1 MHRISPSLAK
11 GAVYHAGESIPEWG
25 SKKKAPFLELSP
37 ARAWRLQSKRM
48 RAKLAAVVGIAVGL
62 AVAGAAYLLIGSKGI
77 AGGLGLV
84 SAYVAWGELGELIAG
99 KDAAPRQVPP
109 GTPLLRNPAVRR
121 RLLGLLAMGGAAALI
136 VLELM
141 MGDVDSQDVREWVDG
156 LGIWGPILLITV
168 LAVAMVFAPVP
179 NPPFMIAAGIVWGTF
194 LGVVYSILGQ
204 LIGSA
209 IIFVVSRKFGRR
221 FIPRLVG
228 EDAAQK
234 IDRIAQD
241 MGPQIVFW
249 WRMMPVS
256 FDFAAYAAGLTNMSF
271 RLFIFLVFLGSIVP
285 TSVVVG
291 FGDSF
296 DSSWTARGI
305 SVALI
310 AVSVAVP
317 LTIFYLRNRDSLPG
331 PRQALRQVLAGSWPA
346 KAAVASDQ

>member
-1 MHRISPSLAK
+1 M
-11 GAVYHAGESIPEWG
+11 
-25 SKKKAPFLELSP
+25 
-37 ARAWRLQSKRM
+37 
-48 RAKLAAVVGIAVGL
+48 GIVAGL
-62 AVAGAAYLLIGSKGI
+62 AVGGAAYWLIESKGI
-77 AGGLGLV
+77 AAGLALV
-84 SAYVAWGELGELIAG
+84 TAYVVWGELGDLIRGEEATQ
-99 KDAAPRQVPP
+99 REVPP

-121 RLLGLLAMGGAAALI
+121 RVLGLLAMGGAGALI

-141 MGDVDSQDVREWVDG
+141 MGDIDSQDVRDWVDG
-156 LGIWGPILLITV
+156 LGVWGPILLITV
-168 LAVAMVFAPVP
+168 LAVAMVFAPIP

-194 LGVVYSILGQ
+194 LGVVYSIIGQ

-209 IIFVVSRKFGRR
+209 VIFVISRKFGRR

-228 EDAAQK
+228 EDAAAR

-305 SVALI
+305 SVVLI
-310 AVSVAVP
+310 GVSAAVP
-317 LTIFYLRNRDSLPG
+317 VTIFYLRNRNSLPG
-331 PRQALRQVLAGSWPA
+331 PRQALRQLLAGSSSEPA
-346 KAAVASDQ
+346 EV